1 MKSVFAAALLL
12 IFSITAFA
20 QETSELTT
28 PPNGDNEH
36 AEVSQWIGPVR
47 ISIDY
52 HSPRVHNPAENDR
65 TGHIWGE
72 LVHYGIVDEGFG
84 PTKGAP
90 WRAGANESTTITFS
104 NDVKVEAKDLQAGT
118 YALFLDVK
126 KEGSWNWIL
135 SKHLGWGSFQYD
147 PKYDVLHV
155 AVTPADAP
163 FTEFMTY
170 GFDERHPD
178 SAVAYLQWEKKRVPL
193 KIEVPNVNA
202 LYVAKMRQDLESWA
216 GFNYQ
221 DWQTAAQFCADNKI
235 NLEEALEWADK
246 AVNGPFRGATI
257 AHEDFSTLST
267 KAAVL
272 VAMGRDADADAVI
285 QKALHLPTA
294 DSYSIYAY
302 AMGLLRTGRKDD
314 AMKIFSFNHQQH
326 PQDKFWGPLGL
337 ARGYTALGDKKNA
350 VANWE
355 IVVQNVPANLSGRI
369 PMYEAALK
377 KAKLGGGGGFRLQP
391 TAALITLT
399 RSTTP
404 TASMNTSP
412 NP

>member
-1 MKSVFAAALLL
+1 M
-12 IFSITAFA
+12 
-20 QETSELTT
+20 TS
-28 PPNGDNEH
+28 
-36 AEVSQWIGPVR
+36 A
-47 ISIDY
+47 
-52 HSPRVHNPAENDR
+52 
-65 TGHIWGE
+65 
-72 LVHYGIVDEGFG
+72 
-84 PTKGAP
+84 
-90 WRAGANESTTITFS
+90 
-104 NDVKVEAKDLQAGT
+104 
-118 YALFLDVK
+118 YA
-126 KEGSWNWIL
+126 S
-135 SKHLGWGSFQYD
+135 
-147 PKYDVLHV
+147 
-155 AVTPADAP
+155 

-202 LYVAKMRQDLESWA
+202 LYVAKMRQDLASWA

-221 DWQTAAQFCADNKI
+221 DWQTAAQYCADNKI

-246 AVNGPFRGATI
+246 AINGPFRGATI

-272 VAMGRDADADAVI
+272 VAMGRDADADAVM
-285 QKALHLPTA
+285 QNALHLPTA

-302 AMGLLRTGRKDD
+302 AMGLLRAGKKDD
-314 AMKIFSFNHQQH
+314 AMKIFSFNRQQH
-326 PQDKFWGPLGL
+326 PQDKFWVPLGL

-377 KAKLGGGGGFRLQP
+377 KVKEG
-391 TAALITLT
+391 
-399 RSTTP
+399 S
-404 TASMNTSP
+404 
-412 NP
+412 